1 MYKSVY
7 RPTNNMRV
15 ISYKTYKKYAKRYN
29 IPLRRS
35 NGELKSLKLL
45 SRQIYRFEKR
55 NKGVTKGL
63 YRM

>member
-1 MYKSVY
+1 
-7 RPTNNMRV
+7 MRV

-35 NGELKSLKLL
+35 NGALKSLKLL
-45 SRQIYRFEKR
+45 SNQIYRFEKR